1 VPFVI
6 EPMTQ
11 DDVSEVS
18 QVERRCF
25 NNPWPTSAYRREL
38 RDPEHNYY
46 IVARWRDPR
55 ASQSAPND
63 RPRGGFARLPFLRRT
78 EQAAKGPIFGF
89 AGMWLMLDEAHIT
102 TIGVAPEQRG
112 KALGEMLFVNLMD
125 EALRR
130 RARWMTLE
138 VRVSNESALG
148 LYAKY
153 GFTQQG
159 LRKRYYS
166 DNGEDAYIM
175 WSPPLNEPPM
185 PQRLQELRATLSQKL
200 ARWHNSLDDT
210 GTVPGSGF
218 RVPG

>member
-55 ASQSAPND
+55 TPHPAPED
-63 RPRGGFARLPFLRRT
+63 RPRGGFARLPFLRRS
-78 EQAAKGPIFGF
+78 EHAAKGPILGF

-112 KALGEMLFVNLMD
+112 KSLGEMLFVNLLD
-125 EALRR
+125 DALRR

-138 VRVSNESALG
+138 VRVSNASALG

-185 PQRLQELRATLSQKL
+185 PQRLQELRATLGQKL
-200 ARWHNSLDDT
+200 TRWHHSLD
-210 GTVPGSGF
+210 GTDVVPGSGF